1 MAFNAPVA
9 EEGSNNAQTADK
21 LFSKAVILQ
30 INVIQY
36 PAPEF
41 FVVN

>member
-1 MAFNAPVA
+1 MAFNATCR
-9 EEGSNNAQTADK
+9 EQGSNNAQTADK

-30 INVIQY
+30 MNVIQY